1 MVNGDDDILHK
12 RKIAIPNKR
21 ERNFFFCFPGQT
33 IFSNALSLKSV
44 KHHVEVDVDVE
55 DDDAM
60 FEQQQHSLC
69 CCADVLALKLIIEIL
84 SFPFPNGLMFMHYH
98 KKKVFLSSHHSHP
111 NRNRIKILRNFHSS
125 HIFLRSDH
133 LFF

>member
-1 MVNGDDDILHK
+1 MVNGEDDMQHK

-33 IFSNALSLKSV
+33 TFSNALSLKSV
-44 KHHVEVDVDVE
+44 KHHVDVDLE

-69 CCADVLALKLIIEIL
+69 CAVLALK
-84 SFPFPNGLMFMHYH
+84 
-98 KKKVFLSSHHSHP
+98 
-111 NRNRIKILRNFHSS
+111 
-125 HIFLRSDH
+125 
-133 LFF
+133 